1 MSHSPKGNGIFR
13 YQGRFYV
20 PNMDDLRIR
29 ILEKSHGSRYYIHP
43 GSTKMYCA
51 LVEVFLL
58 DGLKRDIAE
67 FVAKYTNFQQV
78 MSELQKY
85 KFLL

>member
-1 MSHSPKGNGIFR
+1 MRS
-13 YQGRFYV
+13 
-20 PNMDDLRIR
+20 RI
-29 ILEKSHGSRYYIHP
+29 IEEAHGVCYSIHP

-85 KFLL
+85 KFLLGSGKI